1 MERSFENDQ
10 CIEDHSITKFSR
22 IMNNE
27 KNQNTNRPVL
37 VSICCLTYNHE
48 LYIEQCLKGFLSQ
61 QTDFAFEI
69 LIHDDASTD
78 RTPLIL
84 KEYEKKYPD
93 LIKVIYQSENQ
104 YSKGVNVHL
113 VYNLPRVKGKY
124 IAFCEGDDYW
134 TKPYKLQKQIE
145 FLETHPNYSLCC
157 HHAQLLIQ
165 KTSEMKDLP
174 LPAKAKYMNFSFL
187 LRDWIK
193 LGWFFTTA
201 SIVFRKDCIDE
212 YFLNQFPDCKDAHVF
227 YSLLRRG
234 SGYFMKESMSVY
246 RRHSGGVWS
255 SLYREQQ
262 NIINLKTV
270 YEIHRI
276 EQTSYTREWVIMRLA
291 GLSLFYIRSG
301 YIRKFITTFSLTY
314 SYLGIKGIVDLL
326 GYVFKKM
333 ICKPF
338 HKA

>member
-1 MERSFENDQ
+1 
-10 CIEDHSITKFSR
+10 
-22 IMNNE
+22 MNNE
-27 KNQNTNRPVL
+27 NKQNTDRPIL

-48 LYIEQCLKGFLSQ
+48 LYIRQCLDGFLSQ

-78 RTPLIL
+78 RTSLIL

-104 YSKGVNVHL
+104 YSKGVNIHL
-113 VYNLPRVKGKY
+113 AYNLPRVKGKY

-157 HHAQLLIQ
+157 HHAQLLLQ
-165 KTSEMKDLP
+165 KTLEIKYLP
-174 LPAKAKYMNFSFL
+174 LPAKIKNESFSFSL
-187 LRDWIK
+187 NDWIE

-201 SIVFRKDCIDE
+201 SIVFRKDCINTH
-212 YFLNQFPDCKDAHVF
+212 FLNRFPDCKDAHVF
-227 YSLLRRG
+227 YWLLKKG
-234 SGYFMKESMSVY
+234 NGYFMKEDMSVY
-246 RRHSGGVWS
+246 RRHDGGVWS

-270 YEIHRI
+270 YEIHKV
-276 EQTSYTREWVIMRLA
+276 EQTSETKKWVIMRLV
-291 GLSLFYIRSG
+291 GLSLFYVRSG
-301 YIRKFITTFSLTY
+301 CIRKFAKTLSLVY
-314 SYLGIKGIVDLL
+314 SYLGITGVIDLFGYTLKKIV
-326 GYVFKKM
+326 
-333 ICKPF
+333 CKPF
-338 HKA
+338 VKYKKTSSEM